1 MYYGKVL
8 GKPKIERPDCPSSP
22 GLLPLAEMSQR
33 IGGGG
38 WRNGG
43 EGPPKLF
50 SIQWDKRAKELC
62 LLFFFFVFSATVKGA
77 YQHFALRYLLIIL
90 LRFLFFFAKFAE
102 ARTNTL
108 FFSFVSPSSDA
119 DCPSPPNRES
129 LKTYRRKA
137 SLLGQNGR
145 LGFLGV
151 KPART
156 LVGVSDIF
164 RETF

>member
-8 GKPKIERPDCPSSP
+8 GKPKIERPA
-22 GLLPLAEMSQR
+22 GLPFLPRPLPLAEMSQR
-33 IGGGG
+33 IGGGGG

-108 FFSFVSPSSDA
+108 FSHLSRLRLTLIAPPLPTERARKHIGEKQVSWDKMVGWDFSA
-119 DCPSPPNRES
+119 
-129 LKTYRRKA
+129 
-137 SLLGQNGR
+137 
-145 LGFLGV
+145 
-151 KPART
+151 
-156 LVGVSDIF
+156 
-164 RETF
+164 